1 MRMQIKMRFSSPRFF
16 AVLASSTVLA
26 SLALAQAKTFTI
38 GAFATHQ
45 LAQVESF
52 TDFETFTGRTDKVT
66 GTLKFDKAKR
76 TGSGKIIV
84 EAKSIDTGMPL
95 RNDHM
100 NSPMW
105 LDTEKFPTIEFTTTK
120 VQFIKGDS
128 YRVTGSF
135 KMHGVTKTVTVNATV
150 KHMAAGAATQ
160 KAGFKGDVLQVKT
173 SFDVKLA
180 DYGIKL
186 PPQAE
191 GKVGKT
197 VKISIVTYAQSG

>member
-1 MRMQIKMRFSSPRFF
+1 MV
-16 AVLASSTVLA
+16 AG
-26 SLALAQAKTFTI
+26 SLAVMTSIASAQSKTYTV

-66 GTLKFDKAKR
+66 GTLKFDKAKH
-76 TGSGKIIV
+76 TGSGKLIV
-84 EAKSIDTGMPL
+84 DAKSIDTGMAL

-105 LDTEKFPTIEFTTTK
+105 LDTAKYATIEFTTTK
-120 VQFIKGDS
+120 VQWLKGDS
-128 YRVTGSF
+128 YKVTGNFS
-135 KMHGVTKTVTVNATV
+135 MHGVTKLITINATV
-150 KHMAAGAATQ
+150 KHMAASAATQ

-197 VKISIVTYAQSG
+197 VKISIVSYAQSGA